1 MYQIEEYRKKQHL
14 TIGELAERVGI
25 SREYMSQIEN
35 NRVSN
40 IGTKLLVKLAKVLEV
55 SVTDILFLE

>member
-1 MYQIEEYRKKQHL
+1 MYQIEEYRKKQNL